1 MRVALYGSSLFIE
14 GLEESLKG
22 VPGVEVLRL
31 RAEANDLLRQTRR
44 VRPDSLVVEAGAL
57 SDQVSLGLLK
67 ELPGL
72 LLVAL
77 DRETSDLLVLSGREA
92 RAVTTTDLVRVIEA
106 RRDSTPRLPLWQAHL
121 GRLSQVISRWV
132 GGLRARPTDRFI
144 QEGER
149 KMKNLTKRNKIL
161 LGIAGLVIVVVVAGL
176 VLLGPSGAGLF
187 GASNLTITP
196 SVPYPWTMGEIH
208 RLESSTI
215 WDCNFETDDTN
226 VVKLID
232 PDEFVKS
239 VQVLAYHHGT
249 AVVKAHCGWFHAL
262 TATTTVTV
270 VE

>member
-1 MRVALYGSSLFIE
+1 
-14 GLEESLKG
+14 
-22 VPGVEVLRL
+22 
-31 RAEANDLLRQTRR
+31 
-44 VRPDSLVVEAGAL
+44 
-57 SDQVSLGLLK
+57 
-67 ELPGL
+67 
-72 LLVAL
+72 
-77 DRETSDLLVLSGREA
+77 
-92 RAVTTTDLVRVIEA
+92 
-106 RRDSTPRLPLWQAHL
+106 
-121 GRLSQVISRWV
+121 
-132 GGLRARPTDRFI
+132 
-144 QEGER
+144 
-149 KMKNLTKRNKIL
+149 MKNLTQRNKIL
-161 LGIAGLVIVVVVAGL
+161 LGIAGLVIVVVVTGL

-239 VQVLAYHHGT
+239 VQVLAYQHGT